1 MGCGLRALPE
11 GVEGLASLR
20 RLDLFMNDEL
30 AALPAGLGRLRNL
43 TELVISGI
51 SGCPEL
57 AALRNLQ
64 LQEGLPALLAHL
76 AAQGGEPAA
85 GEAG

>member
-1 MGCGLRALPE
+1 
-11 GVEGLASLR
+11 
-20 RLDLFMNDEL
+20 MNDEL

-57 AALRNLQ
+57 AALRNLHQ
-64 LQEGLPALLAHL
+64 REGQPALLAHL
-76 AAQGGEPAA
+76 AAQGEAAPAPRV
-85 GEAG
+85 GLS